1 MDSSKTKLRSEI
13 SFFNI
18 KFQEF
23 CLENLINFAN
33 IFFLRRIIDQFLKF
47 LEKMSVITLQWFL
60 RIVPNQKKEDK

>member
-47 LEKMSVITLQWFL
+47 LKNNERNYFAMVLKNGSQ
-60 RIVPNQKKEDK
+60 PKERR